1 MFSPIVPYHQI
12 QRPISWHEQFGR
24 RAPLEVEIGS
34 GLGEF
39 LIRSALAHPRR
50 DYVGIELNWERICKT
65 LTRITAER
73 QRGKLE
79 NVRLLKI
86 DARAA
91 FERLFLPQTIDHI
104 HCLFPCPWPKKG
116 HVKHRLFSN
125 AFLRLMNSRLKQKG
139 RVKIVTDFLP
149 YREWVLGEIEGSGFE
164 AALNSTEARYDTKF
178 ERKWQKEGQKE
189 FYELNLTKTGSIA
202 VPVKEDTPLRAYQ
215 LKEFEPHKF
224 RFQDQTGEVSVIF
237 KEMLFDAVKQK
248 AMVHVVA
255 AEEEMTQ
262 HVWVTVMKKGNI
274 WRVCKS
280 DGQSVLPTPALARAI
295 ELVYETCLPAGRPC
309 LPIGGAG
316 KKQE

>member
-1 MFSPIVPYHQI
+1 MFSPIIPYHSI
-12 QRPISWHEQFGR
+12 ERPVPWHEQFGR

-39 LIRSALAHPRR
+39 LIRNALAHPRC

-86 DARAA
+86 DARVA
-91 FERLFLPQTIDHI
+91 FERLFLPQTVDHI

-125 AFLRLMNSRLKQKG
+125 AFLKLMNSRLKQKG
-139 RVKIVTDFLP
+139 QVKIVTDFLP
-149 YREWVLGEIEGSGFE
+149 YREWILGEIEGSGFE
-164 AALNSTEARYDTKF
+164 AVLNSTAARYDTKF
-178 ERKWQKEGQKE
+178 ERKWQREGQKE
-189 FYELNLTKTGSIA
+189 FYELNLTKTRSIT
-202 VPVKEDTPLRAYQ
+202 VPVREDTPLRAYQ
-215 LKEFEPHKF
+215 LKKF
-224 RFQDQTGEVSVIF
+224 DPKKFHFQDQTGAISVIL
-237 KEMLFDAVKQK
+237 KEMLFDPIKHK
-248 AMVHVVA
+248 AIVHVVA

-262 HVWVTVMKKGNI
+262 HVWVTVMKKGKI
-274 WRVCKS
+274 WRVCRS
-280 DGQSVLPTPALARAI
+280 DGQSVLPTPAVARAI
-295 ELVYETCLPAGRPC
+295 ELVYET
-309 LPIGGAG
+309 G